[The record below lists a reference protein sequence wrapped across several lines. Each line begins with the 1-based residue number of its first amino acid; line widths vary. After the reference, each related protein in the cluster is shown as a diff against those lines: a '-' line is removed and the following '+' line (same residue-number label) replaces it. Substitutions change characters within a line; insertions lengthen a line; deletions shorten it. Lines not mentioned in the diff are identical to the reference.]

1 MLTFPLADSSA
12 AANNGVPSLSV
23 TFASLQGIGGSLT
36 EMTTSVAPLL
46 ENPVLNFTLEEIQ
59 ALVNV
64 LDIYR
69 GVLSE
74 VEMVVDAVV
83 NTFFPGEPEKR

>member
-46 ENPVLNFTLEEIQ
+46 ENPVFDFTIEEIQ
-59 ALVNV
+59 TLVNV
-64 LDIYR
+64 LDIYG

-74 VEMVVDAVV
+74 AEMVVDAVV
-83 NTFFPGEPEKR
+83 NNFFPGELEKS